1 MCTLVEA
8 DLSLREILAS
18 PHALEIEMIRDEHGA
33 WTRKLRYADIPDCT
47 VSGEDVHSLIDEI
60 ERLRL
65 SLTLSRLA
73 SGQRVTL
80 VSKPLPEGPMNLS
93 SNSIEEI
100 LGGLGQWAWL
110 DRLDE
115 KFPAFVE
122 VEG

>member
-18 PHALEIEMIRDEHGA
+18 PHPLEIEMACDEQGV
-33 WTRKLRYADIPDCT
+33 WTRKLRYADIPGCT

-60 ERLRL
+60 EGLRL

-73 SGQRVTL
+73 SGQRVIL
-80 VSKPLPEGPMNLS
+80 VSKPLPEGPINLS

-100 LGGLGQWAWL
+100 LAGLGQSAWL
-110 DRLDE
+110 ERLDE
-115 KFPAFVE
+115 KFPAFFE